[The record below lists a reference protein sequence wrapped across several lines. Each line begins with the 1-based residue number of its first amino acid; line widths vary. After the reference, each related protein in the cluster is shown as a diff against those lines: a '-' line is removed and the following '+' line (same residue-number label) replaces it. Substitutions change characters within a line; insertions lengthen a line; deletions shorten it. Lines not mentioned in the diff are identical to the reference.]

1 MLSLPSGNMAANN
14 STFVIS
20 KGRKVLSGK
29 AAALFGQADGGIQWW
44 IGLL

>member
-1 MLSLPSGNMAANN
+1 MLSLPSGNTAANT

-20 KGRKVLSGK
+20 KGGKVLFGK
-29 AAALFGQADGGIQWW
+29 AAALFGQTGGGIQWW